1 LIPFATMTNSS
12 TIFDR
17 RDIVFYHKESMEK
30 RLGFVSTP
38 IAPEEAA
45 AISEQSGMGPSNRI
59 SKF

>member
-1 LIPFATMTNSS
+1 MTNSS